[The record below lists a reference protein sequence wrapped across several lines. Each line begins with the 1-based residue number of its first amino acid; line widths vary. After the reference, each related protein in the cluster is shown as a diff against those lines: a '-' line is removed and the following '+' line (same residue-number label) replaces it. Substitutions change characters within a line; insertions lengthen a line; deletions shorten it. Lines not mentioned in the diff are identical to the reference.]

1 MSIEYANLTKIN
13 LNIATTCYTQINLF
27 VLIPFSITVIENNGQ
42 FALID
47 AGDCDDDAKVKS
59 YLKNQEVTGLEYL
72 IITHFH
78 ANHFGDAESQVEATL
93 TTIGDVDLFKAGH
106 HGSSTSNTASLL
118 NRITP
123 EHVVIMAGANN
134 QYGHP
139 DAEVMDRFKNLGI
152 PVYRTDEQGT
162 IIVTLSEEGVS
173 VNKEPG
179 SYQAGKQTESSSSTS
194 NSSSGSS
201 SSNTSSTTSSP

>member
-1 MSIEYANLTKIN
+1 MEIIYLHHSGFAILANQFTIIIDFFEDSESESCGILHDKL
-13 LNIATTCYTQINLF
+13 LNKDGPMY
-27 VLIPFSITVIENNGQ
+27 VLS
-42 FALID
+42 
-47 AGDCDDDAKVKS
+47 S
-59 YLKNQEVTGLEYL
+59 
-72 IITHFH
+72 HFH
-78 ANHFGDAESQVEATL
+78 ADHFGDAESQVESTL

-162 IIVTLSEEGVS
+162 IIVTLSEDGVS
-173 VNKEPG
+173 VNKQPG
-179 SYQAGKQTESSSSTS
+179 SYQAGKQPESSSSTS

-201 SSNTSSTTSSP
+201 SSNTSPNTSST